1 VGRTGAAPDPARVA
15 GLVWVPATGGG
26 PDADARRIDRRLT
39 VVLLAAVLLLWAWF
53 SPLGMG

>member
-1 VGRTGAAPDPARVA
+1 VA